1 MKKVLL
7 FIALTCA
14 IISVNTVYA
23 ETELIDGLEENMET
37 LWLKNYFT
45 QEQMDNMVEQQQR
58 AFTEEFYKL
67 TWPQAQTVWGVRDL
81 NQEETLEYH
90 LALQRLHPENGLKVH
105 FTKTDFKYAKQYL
118 QNNQIDYLISDD
130 YYWILPQTRDGVYKR
145 FTKDGKYERIVGE
158 TSILISVLPNESVEF
173 LKDYNNIN
181 FMLAQKGIESI
192 DNVKI
197 ISPDYGL
204 VFLYVNT
211 NIEDILIK
219 LHGHNGASFILPD
232 IEQYKVY
239 SISDIIDFIETV
251 DGHNKIV
258 AQGLQ
263 RDVLTEKEVYQAEAE
278 SLHAEGL
285 LKGTEKGLDLLKP
298 LTRVEAATMLLRAMG
313 EPETTESAVMTFS
326 DVSTEHWGYG
336 AVENAYRLGL
346 VNGVGDGKFAPEEN
360 VTAPQF
366 ATMILRAADTEEFN
380 WEQAVDI
387 MIEQGILTKEE
398 TTTMDFFTRGDMAK
412 LIYEARENNLF

>member
-130 YYWILPQTRDGVYKR
+130 YYWILPQTRVGVYKR
-145 FTKDGKYERIVGE
+145 FTKD
-158 TSILISVLPNESVEF
+158 
-173 LKDYNNIN
+173 
-181 FMLAQKGIESI
+181 
-192 DNVKI
+192 
-197 ISPDYGL
+197 
-204 VFLYVNT
+204 
-211 NIEDILIK
+211 
-219 LHGHNGASFILPD
+219 
-232 IEQYKVY
+232 
-239 SISDIIDFIETV
+239 
-251 DGHNKIV
+251 
-258 AQGLQ
+258 
-263 RDVLTEKEVYQAEAE
+263 
-278 SLHAEGL
+278 
-285 LKGTEKGLDLLKP
+285 
-298 LTRVEAATMLLRAMG
+298 
-313 EPETTESAVMTFS
+313 
-326 DVSTEHWGYG
+326 
-336 AVENAYRLGL
+336 
-346 VNGVGDGKFAPEEN
+346 
-360 VTAPQF
+360 
-366 ATMILRAADTEEFN
+366 
-380 WEQAVDI
+380 
-387 MIEQGILTKEE
+387 
-398 TTTMDFFTRGDMAK
+398 
-412 LIYEARENNLF
+412 

>member
-7 FIALTCA
+7 FIMLICTMFYANIA
-14 IISVNTVYA
+14 YA
-23 ETELIDGLEENMET
+23 ENELIDGLEENMET

-45 QEQMDNMVEQQQR
+45 QEQMDDMVEQQQQ
-58 AFTEEFYKL
+58 AFINEFYAL
-67 TWPQAQTVWGVRDL
+67 TWPQAQTVWGVNGL
-81 NQEETLEYH
+81 NQEETLAYH
-90 LALQRLHPENGLKVH
+90 LILQRLHPKNGIRVYL
-105 FTKTDFKYAKQYL
+105 TRTDFKYAKQYL

-145 FTKDGKYERIVGE
+145 FTKDGKYERIAGVS
-158 TSILISVLPNESVEF
+158 SILISVLPTECVEF

-181 FMLAQKGIESI
+181 FMLAQEGIESV

-204 VFLYVNT
+204 VFLYVT
-211 NIEDILIK
+211 TDKGTFLIK
-219 LHGHNGASFILPD
+219 LNGNNGASFILPN
-232 IEQYKVY
+232 IEPYKVY

-263 RDVLTEKEVYQAEAE
+263 RDVLTEKEVYQEEAE
-278 SLHAEGL
+278 SLQAEGL

-313 EPETTESAVMTFS
+313 EPEITDATAMTFS

-412 LIYEARENNLF
+412 MIYEARENNLF